1 MLLDDTPELIV
12 RGAFIFLKEN
22 LDFELLQDD
31 LIQRQLLD
39 KREREDL
46 ICSDQRKAFL
56 YERYLKLLIRRR
68 RCNRFIQFINRMPF
82 HSHIFS
88 NLLNSN
94 IMTGGNVTS

>member
-31 LIQRQLLD
+31 LIQRQLMD

-46 ICSDQRKAFL
+46 ICSDQRKAFWC
-56 YERYLKLLIRRR
+56 ERYFKLLIRRR

>member
-31 LIQRQLLD
+31 LIQRQLLN

-46 ICSDQRKAFL
+46 ICSDQRKAFW